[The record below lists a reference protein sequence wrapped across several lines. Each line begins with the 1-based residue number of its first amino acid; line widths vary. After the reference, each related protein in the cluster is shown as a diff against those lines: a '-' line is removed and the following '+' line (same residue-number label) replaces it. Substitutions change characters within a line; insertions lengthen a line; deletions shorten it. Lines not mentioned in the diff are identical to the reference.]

1 MIPVKLEKYNN
12 QIGFIVEFL
21 KIKLE
26 HNVIITADMI
36 ARASRN

>member
-1 MIPVKLEKYNN
+1 MIPVKLEKYNK